1 MKLITLGSLG
11 ALSVV
16 VRLEGASKPPGE
28 LGKAQIAVSDLVSD
42 LMGLNKRTCISNKF
56 TGDAHVLVLVP
67 HFEPLQPT
75 GL

>member
-16 VRLEGASKPPGE
+16 LRLEETSKPPGE

-42 LMGLNKRTCISNKF
+42 SMGLNERTCISNKL
-56 TGDAHVLVLVP
+56 TGDVHVLVSVP